1 MSDEI
6 ASPRHS
12 AKHRFFLLGNLALA
26 VFTILSGSGLLYANW
41 KLNNRKVVTI
51 DAVDSGSN
59 EFDLPVGDLK
69 AKNYLITGSDNNACV
84 DKNSKYAGGFGVR
97 SSYGERSDSIMV
109 IRVNPIDNQAAVLSF
124 PRDMWVTQAG
134 STRQGRINSN
144 FDKKNPNRLIRTIK
158 ENFGISIDHY
168 VNVDFCA
175 FKEVIDAVGG
185 VRVPFVNKSRDKRTG
200 FGVMKRNVCY
210 TFKGDHALAYM
221 RSRHYEWFDPALKK
235 WRTDQS
241 SDWGRIARQQDFI
254 RRLVKK
260 ALEKATS
267 NPRVA
272 TGILNAA
279 LKNVITDDRL
289 NAITVLQLGQ
299 AMKNFDANTMGSYT
313 MPGLGQI
320 IDKSSVI
327 VPDFESD
334 LSEKILAVFQG
345 KASLSTTLKKT
356 SISISSSEFT
366 ELAAV
371 IATTSAVRLSVSKP
385 LATTT
390 TSTSTT
396 PTTTTTIP
404 SLLIEQDTRGIVPAD
419 DPNCQF

>member
-12 AKHRFFLLGNLALA
+12 AKHRVFLLGNLALA
-26 VFTILSGSGLLYANW
+26 VLTILSGSGLLYANW

-158 ENFGISIDHY
+158 ENFCISIDHY

-320 IDKSSVI
+320 IDKASVI

-356 SISISSSEFT
+356 SINISSSEFT

-390 TSTSTT
+390 SSTSTT
-396 PTTTTTIP
+396 STTTTTVP

>member
-6 ASPRHS
+6 APRHHS
-12 AKHRFFLLGNLALA
+12 GKQRILLIVNITLA
-26 VFTILSGSGLLYANW
+26 VLTILSGTGLLYANW
-41 KLNNRKVVTI
+41 KLNNRNVVTI
-51 DAVDSGSN
+51 DTVDPN
-59 EFDLPVGDLK
+59 VNAFDLPVGDLK
-69 AKNYLITGSDNNACV
+69 AKNFLITGSDNNACV
-84 DKNSKYAGGFGVR
+84 AKNSRYAGGFGVR

-134 STRQGRINSN
+134 STRHGRINTN

-158 ENFGISIDHY
+158 ENFGIVIDHY
-168 VNVDFCA
+168 VNIDFCA

-185 VRVPFVNKSRDKRTG
+185 VRVPFANKARDKRTG
-200 FGVMKRNVCY
+200 FRVSTANVC
-210 TFKGDHALAYM
+210 FNFEGDHALAYM
-221 RSRHYEWFDPALKK
+221 RSRHYQWYDPALKK

-241 SDWGRIARQQDFI
+241 SDWGRIARQQDFM

-260 ALEKATS
+260 ALDKARS

-289 NAITVLQLGQ
+289 NPLTVLQLGQ

-313 MPGLGQI
+313 MPGLGQV
-320 IDKSSVI
+320 IDKASVI

-334 LSEKILAVFQG
+334 QSKKILSVFQG

-356 SISISSSEFT
+356 SASASSSEFT

-371 IATTSAVRLSVSKP
+371 IATTSALKISVSKP
-385 LATTT
+385 RATTTT

-396 PTTTTTIP
+396 STTTTVP
-404 SLLIEQDTRGIVPAD
+404 SVVIEQNARGIVPPD